1 MRVVA
6 DEKRSEEYKR
16 IAEAALFTSGRAM
29 SAEELGGIMGLAGV
43 GYVKTVMNELVSDYE
58 ARNCALVVSR
68 IGDKYL
74 LGVKN
79 DYIGKV
85 NTLAGAPDISKSS
98 LRILAYVGK
107 NEPVMQSAL
116 VKAFGSSIYDHV
128 KELTEKD
135 FVKATRVGRTKKIET
150 TQKFREYFNL

>member
-1 MRVVA
+1 
-6 DEKRSEEYKR
+6 
-16 IAEAALFTSGRAM
+16 M
-29 SAEELGGIMGLAGV
+29 S
-43 GYVKTVMNELVSDYE
+43 KTVMNELVSDYE